1 MLRRIHFKELYM
13 RIFFIIGLVFVGMAL
28 LYSLF
33 LSNQISKYAINEVNG
48 STAVKLNHF
57 KSTMEITLRK
67 LKVSS
72 IQLYQD
78 RNIGYWLTA
87 TSKDSYLNHLVDLK
101 IGEFLSTER
110 LIQDVYLF
118 NLSTREVFSAKNGP
132 VPFTDFPDQVML
144 QQVVNQTMQPLNFSK
159 VTFMGQTELTLSL
172 PNGGIDQTPN
182 GRLMIVLDKTFLA
195 EDLLLSNNEF
205 EGKWLVVDKDHNLLM
220 GDVNPSNAGDIIHA
234 GNQWRSNGQDWG
246 VQSITF
252 SDEGWQLFLLS
263 PQGIWKNKLLVLNFK
278 VLGSF
283 FLMIVFLLV
292 ILYFLSKKN
301 YKPLTELLGKIR
313 IYTTGVNLPENE
325 LSISSIHTEFK
336 LGIDTLVHRIEEQN
350 RSLKNSDSIVKDEL
364 LRQWILSGS
373 VGPSLREDLQ
383 KKLAISLDKPVRLAV
398 CRIEDYIPF
407 CQTYNFQSRKLMKFA
422 IQNVVEE
429 VIRTYGLKAETSDL
443 GSDHIVIVLSVS
455 DTQKLSEPE
464 LLAMLEDA
472 KHHVLQ
478 WIKVS
483 VSIGL
488 SDAIAPTEN
497 IHHIYQT
504 TYELTEISF
513 ITGES
518 AIYSPQDRKETY
530 IDGQFDGLDTEQITA
545 FIQSIRIRDTD
556 ALQRQL
562 QHLFNQLQ
570 DLPADESKL
579 QLIQLLYVLQKSFK
593 QLNTPGGMVGIRN
606 QLDQYN
612 NLKEV
617 HLWVEETLMNL
628 IEQMST
634 RRTQKEDIFPEI
646 AEYISN
652 HLHDAMLTI
661 DDIANHVNFSVNY
674 LRVIFKEQ
682 NDISIS
688 DFILERRIE
697 KVKELLLKT
706 KWSIAEI
713 SSQSGFQSKS
723 HFFTAFKKA
732 TGMTPNQYREE
743 HAQI

>member
-1 MLRRIHFKELYM
+1 MLKRIHFKELYM

-33 LSNQISKYAINEVNG
+33 LTNQISKYAINEVNG

-118 NLSTREVFSAKNGP
+118 NLSSREVFSAKSGP
-132 VPFTDFPDQVML
+132 VPFDNFPDQAML

-182 GRLMIVLDKTFLA
+182 GRLMIILDKTFLA

-205 EGKWLVVDKDHNLLM
+205 EGKWFVVDKDQNVLM
-220 GDVNPSNAGDIIHA
+220 GDVRASNAGDIIHA
-234 GNQWRSNGQDWG
+234 GNQWRSDGQDWG

-252 SDEGWQLFLLS
+252 SDEVWQLFLLS
-263 PQGIWKNKLLVLNFK
+263 PQGIWKNKLLILNFK

-283 FLMIVFLLV
+283 FLMIALLLV
-292 ILYFLSKKN
+292 VLYFLSKQN
-301 YKPLTELLGKIR
+301 YKPLTEILGKIR
-313 IYTTGVNLPENE
+313 IYTTGLKLPENT
-325 LSISSIHTEFK
+325 LSISSFHTEFK

-350 RSLKNSDSIVKDEL
+350 RSLKNNDSIVKDEL
-364 LRQWILSGS
+364 LRQWILSDA

-383 KKLAISLDKPVRLAV
+383 QKLTIRLNKPIRLAV
-398 CRIEDYIPF
+398 CRIEDYTAF
-407 CQTYNFQSRKLMKFA
+407 CQTYNFQSRKLLKFA
-422 IQNVVEE
+422 IQNVIEE
-429 VIRTYGLKAETSDL
+429 VLRTYGLKAETSDL
-443 GSDHIVIVLSVS
+443 GSDHVVIVLSVP
-455 DTQKLSEPE
+455 DTQKLSEPD
-464 LLAMLEDA
+464 LLAILVDT

-478 WIKVS
+478 WIKVAI
-483 VSIGL
+483 SIGI
-488 SDAIAPTEN
+488 SDPIDSAEN
-497 IHHIYQT
+497 IHHIYRM

-518 AIYSPQDRKETY
+518 AIYTPQDRKETY
-530 IDGQFDGLDTEQITA
+530 IKASFDGLDTEQITA

-570 DLPADESKL
+570 DLPAEESKL
-579 QLIQLLYVLQKSFK
+579 QLIQLLYVFQKSFK

-606 QLDQYN
+606 QLDQFN

-628 IEQMST
+628 IEQMSN

-646 AEYISN
+646 VEYISN

-723 HFFTAFKKA
+723 HFFTAFKKG
-732 TGMTPNQYREE
+732 TGMTPSQYRDE
-743 HAQI
+743 HTQP

>member
-13 RIFFIIGLVFVGMAL
+13 RIFFIVGVVFVGMAL

-33 LSNQISKYAINEVNG
+33 LSSQISKYAINEVNER
-48 STAVKLNHF
+48 SAVKLNHF
-57 KSTMEITLRK
+57 RNTMDMTLRK

-72 IQLYQD
+72 IQLYQE
-78 RNIGYWLTA
+78 RNMRDWLTQKG
-87 TSKDSYLNHLVDLK
+87 KDAYLSHLIDIEL
-101 IGEFLSTER
+101 GDFLATER
-110 LIQDVYLF
+110 LVHDVFLF
-118 NLSTREVFSAKNGP
+118 NLATQEVFSVKNGAMS
-132 VPFTDFPDQVML
+132 FDQFPDQAML
-144 QQVVNQTMQPLNFSK
+144 QQFIHPSVQPLNFSK
-159 VTFMGQTELTLSL
+159 TSYLGQTELILSL
-172 PNGGIDQTPN
+172 PNGGIDQTPK
-182 GRLMIVLDKTFLA
+182 GRLVIMLDKAFLA

-205 EGKWLVVDKDHNLLM
+205 EGKWLVADTDQNVLM
-220 GDVNPSNAGDIIHA
+220 GDVSPSDAKTILQAGD
-234 GNQWRSNGQDWG
+234 QWRSEGQSWG

-252 SDEGWQLFLLS
+252 SDEGWQLFLLT
-263 PQGIWKNKLLVLNFK
+263 PQGIWKNKLLALNLK

-283 FLMIVFLLV
+283 FLMIVLLLV
-292 ILYFLSKKN
+292 ILYFLSKQN
-301 YKPLTELLGKIR
+301 YKPLTEILDKIR
-313 IYTTGVNLPENE
+313 QYTTGSKVPENE
-325 LSISSIHTEFK
+325 LSISSFHTEFK

-364 LRQWILSGS
+364 LRQWMLSGS

-383 KKLAISLDKPVRLAV
+383 QKITISLHKPIRIVV
-398 CRIEDYIPF
+398 CRIEEYIPF

-422 IQNVVEE
+422 IQNVIEE
-429 VIRTYGLKAETSDL
+429 VVRTYGLKTETADL
-443 GSDHIVIVLSVS
+443 GSDHVVVVLSVPE
-455 DTQKLSEPE
+455 TQKRSEAE

-483 VSIGL
+483 LSIGI

-497 IHHIYQT
+497 IHHIYQM

-513 ITGES
+513 LTGES
-518 AIYSPQDRKETY
+518 AIYTPHDKKNTHMDS
-530 IDGQFDGLDTEQITA
+530 QFHGLDNEQISA
-545 FIQSIRIRDTD
+545 FVQSIRIRDTD
-556 ALQRQL
+556 ALQRKL
-562 QHLFNQLQ
+562 QHLFSQLQ

-593 QLNTPGGMVGIRN
+593 QLHTPGGMVGIRN

-612 NLKEV
+612 NLREV
-617 HLWVEETLMNL
+617 HGWIEESLMNL
-628 IEQMST
+628 IEQMSS

-646 AEYISN
+646 VEYISN
-652 HLHDAMLTI
+652 HLHNAMLTI

-674 LRVIFKEQ
+674 LRLIFKEQ

-688 DFILERRIE
+688 DFILERRVE

-706 KWSIAEI
+706 KWSVAEI
-713 SSQSGFQSKS
+713 SAQSGFQSKS

-732 TGMTPNQYREE
+732 TGMTPNQYREQHE
-743 HAQI
+743 QD